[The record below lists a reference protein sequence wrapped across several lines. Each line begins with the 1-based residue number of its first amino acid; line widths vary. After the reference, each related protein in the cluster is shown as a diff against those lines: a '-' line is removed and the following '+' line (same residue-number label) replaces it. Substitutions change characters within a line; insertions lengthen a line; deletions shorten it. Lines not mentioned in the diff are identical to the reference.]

1 LYQDNAHKAGFNME
15 SDHSW
20 QMPVVLANPEAQA
33 FVIVRSSV
41 EAAAYLL
48 QFWPKQHGTAF
59 FKAIRLCADALDGDV
74 EDHEA
79 RDAFLAAAHE
89 AKIAITLH

>member
-1 LYQDNAHKAGFNME
+1 MD
-15 SDHSW
+15 SDHNW

-48 QFWPKQHGTAF
+48 QFWPKQHGIAF
-59 FKAIRLCADALDGDV
+59 YKAIRLCADALDGDA
-74 EDHEA
+74 EDNEA
-79 RDAFLAAAHE
+79 RDAFLEAAHE